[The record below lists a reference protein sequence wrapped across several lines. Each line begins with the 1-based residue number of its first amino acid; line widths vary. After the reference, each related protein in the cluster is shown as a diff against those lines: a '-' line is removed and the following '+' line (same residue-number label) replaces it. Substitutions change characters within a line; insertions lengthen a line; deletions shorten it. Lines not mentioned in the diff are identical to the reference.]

1 MALYSYEAF
10 SKEGKKVRGTIDA
23 SSISSVKEQLTKQGL
38 FPITISPTSSA
49 MHYSIF
55 SRIFRRGVTVKEKIL
70 FTKQLAILLK
80 SGVPLLQAIE
90 LLTEQFKGQL
100 RTILVNVKDDIKEG
114 IPLADA
120 LKKYPRTFETIY
132 IQLVRA
138 GEASGQLETILER
151 LTEYLERR
159 EELAKQIRGALQYP
173 LMQLIVAGLVV
184 GILLTFVVPQMTENF
199 IAQGKELPGPTQFLV
214 NISNFIT
221 GHYFILIGSL
231 LIFVSLFMYWRSTP
245 KGAYILDKIKLRLPL
260 IKYLSK
266 TNAVVQFSYT
276 LGMLLEGGVHLSEAL
291 DIVVKIID
299 NRILADALNKAR
311 DKIVKEGKIAEY
323 LEQTGIFPPI
333 AIYLIKTGEQTGQ
346 LDSMLLVVAK
356 NYEEELKELTNRLTA
371 LLGPIMLIV
380 MAVIVGFIVLAVAL
394 PIMQMSQLAGI

>member
-1 MALYSYEAF
+1 
-10 SKEGKKVRGTIDA
+10 
-23 SSISSVKEQLTKQGL
+23 VKEQLAKKGL
-38 FPITISPTSSA
+38 FPISISPTSPITR
-49 MHYSIF
+49 YGIF
-55 SRIFRRGVTVKEKIL
+55 SRIFRRNVTVKEKIL
-70 FTKQLAILLK
+70 FTKQFAILLK
-80 SGVPLLQAIE
+80 SGVPLLQSIE
-90 LLTEQFKGQL
+90 LLTDQFEGQL
-100 RTILVNVKDDIKEG
+100 RLILVNIKDDIKEG

-120 LKKYPRTFETIY
+120 LKKYPRVFSTIY
-132 IQLVRA
+132 VQLVRA

-159 EELAKQIRGALQYP
+159 EELAKKVRGALQYP

-199 IAQGKELPGPTQFLV
+199 VAQGKTLPGPTQFLV
-214 NISNFIT
+214 NISSFIT

-231 LIFVSLFMYWRSTP
+231 LIFILLFMYWRSTP
-245 KGAYILDKIKLRLPL
+245 KGAYILDSIKLRLPL

-291 DIVVKIID
+291 DIVVQIID

-311 DKIVKEGKIAEY
+311 DKIVKQGKIAQY

-346 LDSMLLVVAK
+346 LDNMLLIVAQ

-371 LLGPIMLIV
+371 LLGPIMLIT

-394 PIMQMSQLAGI
+394 PIMQMSQLAAV

>member
-10 SKEGKKVRGTIDA
+10 SKAGKKIHGVIDA
-23 SSISSVKEQLTKQGL
+23 SSISSVKEQLAKQGL
-38 FPITISPTSSA
+38 FPITISPTSPIA
-49 MHYSIF
+49 RYGILG
-55 SRIFRRGVTVKEKIL
+55 RIFRRSVTVKEKIL

-80 SGVPLLQAIE
+80 SGIPLLQAIE
-90 LLTEQFKGQL
+90 LLTDQFEGQL
-100 RTILVNVKDDIKEG
+100 RIILVNVKDNIKEG
-114 IPLADA
+114 ISLADA
-120 LKKYPRTFETIY
+120 LKKYPRVFETIY

-138 GEASGQLETILER
+138 GEASGQLEIILER

-159 EELAKQIRGALQYP
+159 EELAKKVRGALQYP
-173 LMQLIVAGLVV
+173 LMQLVVAGLVV

-199 IAQGKELPGPTQFLV
+199 VAQGKKLPGPTQFLV
-214 NISNFIT
+214 TISNFIT

-231 LIFVSLFMYWRSTP
+231 IALVSLFMYWRSTP
-245 KGAYILDKIKLRLPL
+245 KGAYALDKLKLRLPL

-291 DIVVKIID
+291 DIVVQITD

-311 DKIVKEGKIAEY
+311 DKIVKQGKIAQY

-346 LDSMLLVVAK
+346 LDSMLLTVAQ
-356 NYEEELKELTNRLTA
+356 NYEEELKELTDRLTA
-371 LLGPIMLIV
+371 LLGPLMLIV

-394 PIMQMSQLAGI
+394 PVMQMGQLAGI